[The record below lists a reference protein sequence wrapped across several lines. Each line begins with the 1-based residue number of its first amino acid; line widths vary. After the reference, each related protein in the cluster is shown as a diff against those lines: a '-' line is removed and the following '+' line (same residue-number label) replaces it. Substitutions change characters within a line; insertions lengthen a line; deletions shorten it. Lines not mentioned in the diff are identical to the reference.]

1 MKIQAVPFK
10 GAQYMCIEGS
20 PRALL
25 LREADI
31 SWKMGYDDLCLEIFQ
46 KALSSPGCAFEA
58 RESRASI
65 DAALNAMA
73 YHNACF
79 EAAIGD
85 EPRDGFGYD
94 GND

>member
-1 MKIQAVPFK
+1 MEF
-10 GAQYMCIEGS
+10 YLNGS
-20 PRALL
+20 RNVH
-25 LREADI
+25 EARFHDGPLYFMI
-31 SWKMGYDDLCLEIFQ
+31 LMLEIFQ